1 MTQFPHDQFAK
12 NLLESLLAPLGQID
26 TSLTMNSEVR
36 EIDVYFTPRTT
47 DIPSDLG
54 LLAQCVANP
63 AVFEPFRNPVSTIQI
78 RSCMSK
84 LYDLHGELI
93 RQAKREQ
100 QKLNDTDLPNL
111 WILTPTLAAQTLT
124 SFGAITEIEVWGNG
138 VYLLPPL
145 QKTAIIVIHQLPV
158 TPATLWLRLL
168 GKGNV
173 QARAIEEVA
182 ALPADSP
189 YRRHALQLFSNLRA
203 VLSSK
208 PDIEPEERELIMELS
223 PLYLE
228 EIRQA
233 ELRGFEQA
241 KHREQE
247 LIIRQLTKR
256 VGNLE
261 PSVLTQ
267 IQSLPLT
274 NLEELGSA
282 LLDFQGM
289 EDLTMWLADNN

>member
-26 TSLTMNSEVR
+26 TSLTINSEVR
-36 EIDVYFTPRTT
+36 EIDVYFTPLNT

-54 LLAQCVANP
+54 LIAQCVARP
-63 AVFEPFRNPVSTIQI
+63 AVFEPFRNPVSTFQI

-84 LYDLHGELI
+84 LYDLHNELI
-93 RQAKREQ
+93 RQAKRES
-100 QKLNDTDLPNL
+100 QKLSETDLPNL

-124 SFGAITEIEVWGNG
+124 GFGAITEIEVWGNG

-145 QKTAIIVIHQLPV
+145 QKTGIIVIHQLPV

-182 ALPADSP
+182 ALPRESS
-189 YRRHALQLFSNLRA
+189 YRENALDLFSDLRA
-203 VLSSK
+203 ILSSK
-208 PDIEPEERELIMELS
+208 PDIETEERELIMQLS

-228 EIRQA
+228 QIRSA
-233 ELRGFEQA
+233 EQRGMEQGE
-241 KHREQE
+241 RE
-247 LIIRQLTKR
+247 LIVRLLTKR
-256 VGNLE
+256 VGNLS
-261 PSVLTQ
+261 PSALAQ
-267 IQSLPLT
+267 IQSLPLAK
-274 NLEELGSA
+274 LEELGSA